1 MPPQLQNTL
10 LQSLIETS
18 PYGILIL
25 DQQNRVKCWSALA
38 ETIFEIPA
46 SDAIDKPIN
55 DLLIVDSEY
64 VRETCGQL
72 RLEGTQTQRDSR
84 VDIQIEQ
91 IIHPIK
97 TDGQAWTILYLSDVT
112 ERREKERR
120 LTNEALTD
128 PLSGLENRRGFQE
141 KLESALLE
149 RITLAIIDADNF
161 KQINDRFGHE
171 AGDLAIKHVADK
183 LQQCFPEAVCIARLG
198 GDEFGVVLKTVSL
211 LETEKVFEKFRQ
223 SIMAKPPSH
232 DGFSI
237 TVSIGVAM
245 SNVPSTSARVLLKT
259 ADKNMYHAK
268 KAGRN
273 RISIQAIDAL

>member
-1 MPPQLQNTL
+1 MPLSLQNTL

-25 DQQNRVKCWSALA
+25 DQQNRVKCWSALS
-38 ETIFEIPA
+38 ETIFEIPEC
-46 SDAIDKPIN
+46 DAVDKLLS
-55 DLLIVDSEY
+55 DLLVVDEEY
-64 VRETCGQL
+64 VRETCGQI
-72 RLEGTQTQRDSR
+72 RLNATQTQRVSS

-91 IIHPIK
+91 IIHPIEI
-97 TDGQAWTILYLSDVT
+97 DGQAWTIIYLSDVT

-120 LTNEALTD
+120 LTSEAVTD

-141 KLESALLE
+141 KLESAQSE

-171 AGDLAIKHVADK
+171 TGDIAIKHVSSK
-183 LQQCFPEAVCIARLG
+183 LRECFSDAVCIARLG
-198 GDEFGVVLKTVSL
+198 GDEFGVVLKTVSP
-211 LETEKVFEKFRQ
+211 LETETSFEKFREC
-223 SIMAKPPSH
+223 IMSGPPGD

-245 SNVPSTSARVLLKT
+245 SNVPGTSPRVLLKT
-259 ADKNMYHAK
+259 ADQNMYRAK
-268 KAGRN
+268 EAGRN
-273 RISIQAIDAL
+273 RISIQPINA